1 MTNVLTFFK
10 PDDLPGSSLVMQQR
24 EKDNMTDYQKAGR
37 NAKKR
42 AKRTVNFFDP
52 VANVA
57 SNEGYHIS
65 SKILIFISTLKCIF

>member
-1 MTNVLTFFK
+1 
-10 PDDLPGSSLVMQQR
+10 
-24 EKDNMTDYQKAGR
+24 MTDYQKAGR

-57 SNEGYHIS
+57 SNEACRWNRWYWHELRMRLLRS
-65 SKILIFISTLKCIF
+65 S